1 MVTVSVG
8 KDERV
13 NPVSRPPFDPA
24 CYAAHGARPAQWE
37 GRTVEAIDVVQTCS
51 HDPDD
56 NDFSTLYLDPR
67 NREPLAAVGN
77 DDDPHVSVTLEQRY
91 VRYRFS
97 ETMP

>member
-1 MVTVSVG
+1 MTVSVG